1 VIRVMGEGDNRDLVE
16 DIVDSVVSAVGQA
29 AAA

>member
-1 VIRVMGEGDNRDLVE
+1 VMGEGDNRDLVE